1 MQVSPVFVKLLHCI
15 HHLIQNTSR
24 ALRLVLLVDAV
35 ITAPV
40 AQEVKRE
47 EPAAVDA
54 AQLLIEE
61 PAAVDAVLS
70 LAEADDDDVVYGGFG
85 KCI

>member
-40 AQEVKRE
+40 AQKVKRE

-61 PAAVDAVLS
+61 PAVDAVLS